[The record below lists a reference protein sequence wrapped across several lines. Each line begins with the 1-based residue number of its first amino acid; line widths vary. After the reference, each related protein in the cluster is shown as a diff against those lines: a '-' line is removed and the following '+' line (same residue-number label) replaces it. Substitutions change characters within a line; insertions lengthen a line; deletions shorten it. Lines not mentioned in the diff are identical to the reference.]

1 MGKSLLDIEVAY
13 ALPDR
18 QRLISMQVP
27 MGTTALEA
35 LRRSGLQNE
44 FPEIRPE
51 SAEMGVFARPLD
63 GKANPLPADYILRP
77 GDRVEV
83 YRPLLL
89 NPNEARRF
97 RAARAGLKR
106 VPVRSKR

>member
-1 MGKSLLDIEVAY
+1 MGNGLIDIEVAY

-18 QRLISMQVP
+18 QRLISMRVP
-27 MGTTALEA
+27 VGTTALEA
-35 LRRSGLQNE
+35 LLQSGLQNE
-44 FPEIRPE
+44 FPEIQPE
-51 SAEMGVFARPLD
+51 SAEMGVFARHLD
-63 GKANPLPADYILRP
+63 GKANPLPGDYVLGP

-97 RAARAGLKR
+97 RAARASMKR